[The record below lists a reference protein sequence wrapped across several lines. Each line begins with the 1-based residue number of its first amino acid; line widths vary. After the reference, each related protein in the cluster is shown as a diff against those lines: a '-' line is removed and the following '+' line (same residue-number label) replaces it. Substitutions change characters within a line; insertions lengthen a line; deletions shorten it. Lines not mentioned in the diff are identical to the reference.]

1 MSTTNTLA
9 NDTVAV
15 VLAGGKGTRLDPLT
29 RHVCKPALPF
39 GAAYRSIDF
48 SLANCVNSGIRRVGV
63 ATQHKPEALVR
74 HIERVWRKTLTD
86 ADDFVSSWAGEKRA
100 PGVGYC
106 GTADAVYRNLE
117 IIEKLGRRLVLIL
130 AGDHVYKMDYRP
142 LLAYHCE
149 RGAAVTVGCVEVPVE
164 EAHEFG
170 VLSVNHSGRIDR
182 FVEKPKTRAD
192 LPRGDRSRV
201 SASMGIYVF
210 EASFLARA
218 LRLDAVSAGSRHDF
232 GGDILPRLVR
242 EADAFVYPF
251 RASDGVQPAYWR
263 DIGTIGAYWRAHM
276 ELLGPSPR
284 VRLDDP
290 DWPLPVDGGAP
301 RSTACRRA
309 TRNRN
314 DVESSLVAADCAV
327 GGTVRRSVL
336 FGGVEIRRGAEVAD
350 AVILP
355 GAVVGRGCRL
365 RGVIVDSGCRIPD
378 GTVIDRSVVGAVR
391 AGPSEPAVVT
401 AEDVE
406 ELSARL
412 KYARK
417 SLGRYPDEAASRF
430 IRSGSWIG

>member
-15 VLAGGKGTRLDPLT
+15 VMAGGKGTRLDPLT

-48 SLANCVNSGIRRVGV
+48 SLANCVNSGIRSIGV
-63 ATQHKPEALVR
+63 LTQHKPEALVR
-74 HIERVWRKTLTD
+74 HIDRVWRNTVTD
-86 ADDFVSSWAGEKRA
+86 SAHFISPWRGEERA

-117 IIEKLGRRLVLIL
+117 IIEALDRRLVLIL

-142 LLAYHCE
+142 MLERHCE
-149 RGAAVTVGCVEVPVE
+149 RGAAVTVGCVDVPVE

-170 VLSVNHSGRIDR
+170 VLSVDGNGRIDR
-182 FVEKPKTRAD
+182 FVEKPKTRAE
-192 LPRGDRSRV
+192 LPLGVRGHV
-201 SASMGIYVF
+201 LASMGIYVF
-210 EASFLARA
+210 DASFLTRV
-218 LRLDAVSAGSRHDF
+218 LRLDALSPASRHDF

-242 EADAFVYPF
+242 EADAFAYPF

-290 DWPLPVDGGAP
+290 DWPLPADGAAP
-301 RSTACRRA
+301 RSTACRGAAR
-309 TRNRN
+309 REK
-314 DVESSLVAADCAV
+314 VESSLVAADCAV
-327 GGTVRRSVL
+327 AGMVRRSVL
-336 FGGVEIRRGAEVAD
+336 FGGVEVRRGAQVAD

-355 GAVVGRGCRL
+355 GAVIGNGCRL
-365 RGVIVDSGCRIPD
+365 RGVIVDSGCRVPD
-378 GTVIDRSVVGAVR
+378 GTVVDRSVVGTVR
-391 AGPSEPAVVT
+391 ARPAEPAVVT

-406 ELSARL
+406 ELSARF
-412 KYARK
+412 KYGRRSPA
-417 SLGRYPDEAASRF
+417 RYPDDITGIP
-430 IRSGSWIG
+430 IRSQSWIG